1 MQNVNAI
8 MTSNP
13 AFCRIDTPL
22 HAVARLM
29 IDHDCGGIPVV
40 DMEGRPLGFVTDRD
54 VAVRIVAAGHFRD
67 STIAGDAMTTP
78 CRTVNSNTS
87 LEECTRLMETEKIRR
102 VPIVDDDGRL
112 SGIVSIADLARAG
125 KDAATAEVVS
135 EVSKPGLPH

>member
-1 MQNVNAI
+1 MQNVSSL

-22 HAVARLM
+22 DAVARLM

-40 DMEGRPLGFVTDRD
+40 DMEGKPLGFVTDRD
-54 VAVRIVAAGHFRD
+54 VAVRIVAAGHFEA
-67 STIAGDAMTTP
+67 SSIAGDAMTAP
-78 CRTVNSNTS
+78 CKTVNANTS
-87 LEECTRLMETEKIRR
+87 VEECTQLMESAKIRR

-112 SGIVSIADLARAG
+112 CGIVSIADLARAG

-135 EVSKPGLPH
+135 EVSKPGLPQ

>member
-1 MQNVNAI
+1 MQNVSSI

-40 DMEGRPLGFVTDRD
+40 DMEGKPLGFVTDRD
-54 VAVRIVAAGHFRD
+54 VAVRVVAAGQFQD

-78 CRTVNSNTS
+78 CKTVNANTS
-87 LEECTRLMETEKIRR
+87 LEDCTRLMESERIRR

-112 SGIVSIADLARAG
+112 SGIVSIADIALAG
-125 KDAATAEVVS
+125 KDATTADVVT

>member
-1 MQNVNAI
+1 MQNVSSI

-29 IDHDCGGIPVV
+29 IDNDCGGIPVV
-40 DMEGRPLGFVTDRD
+40 DMEGKPLGFVTDRD
-54 VAVRIVAAGHFRD
+54 VAVRIVATGHFEA
-67 STIAGDAMTTP
+67 SSIAGDAMSAP
-78 CRTVNSNTS
+78 CKTVNTNTS
-87 LEECTRLMETEKIRR
+87 LQECTKLMESEKIRR

-112 SGIVSIADLARAG
+112 SGIVSIADLALAG
-125 KDAATAEVVS
+125 KDSATAEVVS

>member
-1 MQNVNAI
+1 MANVSSI

-40 DMEGRPLGFVTDRD
+40 DMEGKPLGFVTDRD
-54 VAVRIVAAGHFRD
+54 VAVRIVAAGHFEE

-78 CRTVNSNTS
+78 CRTVSSSTS

-125 KDAATAEVVS
+125 KDTATAEVVS